1 MGAKFVQIK
10 PKWYAITLFSKGD
23 FNFVVKGGPWI
34 HLGNALLIKPLEVAE
49 RLSKIDLTVV
59 PIWVHMYDVPWDKQ
73 TMANG
78 KNGVAYWARLWR
90 SKLLLQEQNSNT
102 LCVFGSG
109 FQSTKGY
116 RLRA

>member
-34 HLGNALLIKPLEVAE
+34 HLGNALLIKPLEAAE

-78 KNGVAYWARLWR
+78 NNGGSILGKVVEVEVVASGTKFKY
-90 SKLLLQEQNSNT
+90 SM
-102 LCVFGSG
+102 CVWIGIPIN
-109 FQSTKGY
+109 KM
-116 RLRA
+116 L